1 MNKVNKEDLKVRD
14 ITDGIKTATGL
25 VKDNFFGGFEFTISL
40 WEENL
45 KVLNSQLDKWLS
57 LQRDYIN
64 LMRDLS
70 EKLPNESMKMWSE
83 GLKPLLA
90 QTEWLTSLQKDYI
103 SSTQHSSDKLAK
115 DLLALGRKS
124 MDSTL

>member
-1 MNKVNKEDLKVRD
+1 MTKAKNEALKVKNSED
-14 ITDGIKTATGL
+14 AIKTATGL
-25 VKDNFFGGFEFTISL
+25 VKESFLAGFELTISL